1 MHRTVWCACM
11 VPGVKREVLYGHVSQ
26 VLVDLVVRAVHAM
39 LEGEHQCTM
48 EGLLVPY

>member
-1 MHRTVWCACM
+1 M

-26 VLVDLVVRAVHAM
+26 VLVDLAVRAVHAM

-48 EGLLVPY
+48 EGLWVPY